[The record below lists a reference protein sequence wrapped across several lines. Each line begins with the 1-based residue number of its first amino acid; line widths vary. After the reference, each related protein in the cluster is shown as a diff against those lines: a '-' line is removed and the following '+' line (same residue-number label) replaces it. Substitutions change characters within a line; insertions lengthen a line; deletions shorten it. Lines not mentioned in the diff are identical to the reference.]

1 MKQGA
6 GRCLAVLV
14 LAFLA
19 VILVAAPPE
28 HRAEA
33 QGPNTPATGEVTV
46 TGTARVGETLTADA
60 SSIADADGLSD
71 RNFTLVWMAGAT
83 SNPSEATIRIFSNG
97 ERYHVDPSDAGL
109 MVMVAAKFFDDA
121 GNAEVVV
128 SAPTAVVAPTAP
140 GPPVNL
146 TASSKPHGNLSV
158 RWLSPFWRIEDW
170 LADRPSLGDGGSD
183 ITGYKVQWKLS
194 TGSWTVP
201 ADVSEETVPADV
213 SEGTTTEE
221 THTITN
227 LTGGQTYTLRVIAT
241 NAIGD
246 SQPSGEITRAINRFP
261 TGIPTLTGTPRV
273 GEVLTIGTSGI
284 TDEDGLTNPGFS
296 YAWLVEPE
304 PPNVILSRLYSQP
317 NWLVRPVDVGRTI
330 EAVVFFVD
338 DAGFNETLRSTPTT
352 VVAPSSPDPPRNLR
366 ASPGGGG
373 ALNLEWEA
381 PTWSLAAWLNGA
393 TDIGDG
399 GSPITGYTVQWRE
412 AAGGWANPADVS
424 QAVVTGRTSHT
435 IPNLTNGVP
444 YAIRVIATTA
454 VGDSEPSAE
463 VEATPSLAPPT
474 PIILP
479 PIGGGGGGPS
489 GPTPSDEDFE
499 WNVER
504 DIEELDP
511 GHGSPSGLWSDSTT
525 LWVLENGDGADDA
538 IYASTSRP
546 ASASRSGSSSS
557 TRPTARPGGRGPTAR
572 SSGSPTV
579 AKRSC
584 SRTTSPA
591 ETGSPSAISHSPN
604 AMATRAASGPTTRRC
619 GCLMVAR
626 TASSATTSPLAT
638 CSPSTPSTPPT
649 TTHAASSSTVSPSG
663 SPTMARSGS
672 LPTGSRQEKTA
683 RTGLS
688 GTATRSSQ
696 ARC

>member
-6 GRCLAVLV
+6 GRCFAVLM

-19 VILVAAPPE
+19 VSLVAASPE

-33 QGPNTPATGEVTV
+33 QIPNTPATGEVTV

-71 RNFTLVWMAGAT
+71 RNFTLVWLAGAT
-83 SNPSEATIRIFSNG
+83 SDPSEATWRIFSNG
-97 ERYHVDPSDAGL
+97 ERYHVDPRDAGL
-109 MVMVAAKFFDDA
+109 MVMVAAHFFDDA
-121 GNAEVVV
+121 GNAEEVV

-146 TASSKPHGNLSV
+146 AASSKAQGNLSV
-158 RWLSPFWRIEDW
+158 SWLAPFWRLEDW

-213 SEGTTTEE
+213 YEGTTTEE

-241 NAIGD
+241 NAVGD

-261 TGIPTLTGTPRV
+261 TGTPTLTGTPRV

-284 TDEDGLTNPGFS
+284 SDGDGLTNPGFS

-338 DAGFNETLRSTPTT
+338 NAGFKETLRSTPTT
-352 VVAPSSPDPPRNLR
+352 VVAPSSPDPPRNLK

-373 ALNLEWEA
+373 ALNLVWEA
-381 PTWSLAAWLNGA
+381 PTWSLEAWLNGA

-435 IPNLTNGVP
+435 IPDLTNGVS

-463 VEATPSLAPPT
+463 VGATPSLA
-474 PIILP
+474 
-479 PIGGGGGGPS
+479 
-489 GPTPSDEDFE
+489 
-499 WNVER
+499 
-504 DIEELDP
+504 
-511 GHGSPSGLWSDSTT
+511 
-525 LWVLENGDGADDA
+525 
-538 IYASTSRP
+538 
-546 ASASRSGSSSS
+546 
-557 TRPTARPGGRGPTAR
+557 
-572 SSGSPTV
+572 
-579 AKRSC
+579 
-584 SRTTSPA
+584 
-591 ETGSPSAISHSPN
+591 
-604 AMATRAASGPTTRRC
+604 
-619 GCLMVAR
+619 
-626 TASSATTSPLAT
+626 SSAADHRRWRWRWRRRRRHLGP
-638 CSPSTPSTPPT
+638 
-649 TTHAASSSTVSPSG
+649 HAQ
-663 SPTMARSGS
+663 R
-672 LPTGSRQEKTA
+672 R
-683 RTGLS
+683 GL
-688 GTATRSSQ
+688 RMD
-696 ARC
+696 RRP